1 MKRAGTGFLAVVAL
15 IVGLFSLTAMAQ
27 TPDVK
32 VQNAVSIF
40 QSSEVTH
47 PYFEHAY
54 GFAVFPTVGKGG
66 FILGGAYGTGK
77 VFRQGELSGL
87 SSLAQLSIGFQAGLQ
102 AYSEII
108 FFQDERAYKEFISG
122 TFEFDATASA
132 VAVTAGAQAQTG
144 TMGASA
150 GYSAGPK
157 TSRQEMGAYYKGLAV
172 FTHAKGGLMLEAS
185 VAGQKFNFKPQ
196 QYRTAAR

>member
-1 MKRAGTGFLAVVAL
+1 MKRAGTGLLAAVAL
-15 IVGLFSLTAMAQ
+15 LAGLLSVTATAEE
-27 TPDVK
+27 TDVK
-32 VQNAVSIF
+32 VQNVLSIF
-40 QSSEVTH
+40 QSSEVTQ

-54 GFAVFPTVGKGG
+54 GFAVFPAVGKAG
-66 FILGGAYGTGK
+66 FIVGGAYGTGK
-77 VFRQGELSGL
+77 VFRQGELAGL
-87 SSLAQLSIGFQAGLQ
+87 SSLAQLSVGFQAGVQ

-108 FFQDERAYKEFISG
+108 FFQDERAYREFISG

-157 TSRQEMGAYYKGLAV
+157 TSRQRLGAYYKGLAV

-196 QYRTAAR
+196 QFRAAAR

>member
-1 MKRAGTGFLAVVAL
+1 MKRAGSGIIAIMALVAGLLSVTAV
-15 IVGLFSLTAMAQ
+15 AQ
-27 TPDVK
+27 TSDVK
-32 VQNAVSIF
+32 VQNVVGIF
-40 QSSEVTH
+40 QDSEVTH

-54 GFAVFPTVGKGG
+54 GYAVFPTVGKGG
-66 FILGGAYGTGK
+66 FIVGGAYGTGK
-77 VFRQGELSGL
+77 VFRQGELAGL
-87 SSLAQLSIGFQAGLQ
+87 SSLTQLSIGFQAGLQ

-108 FFQDERAYKEFISG
+108 FFQDERAYSEFISG

-157 TSRQEMGAYYKGLAV
+157 TSRQQLGAYYKGLAV

-196 QYRTAAR
+196 QFRSAAR